1 MAQQKRKVSKT
12 SSRKID
18 HAAITKKINAIPSI
32 CPEGKKAVANLLVEF
47 GYRPEPTRQPK
58 AGEVWEYYEPQT
70 DGTTYFLIA
79 KVHGTS
85 LYLIAFMNDQDNM
98 DHISSIKD
106 IESEGI
112 TFTFAYKDAADYA
125 VMHC

>member
-1 MAQQKRKVSKT
+1 MTQQKKKVSKT
-12 SSRKID
+12 SSKID

-58 AGEVWEYYEPQT
+58 AGEVWKYYELQT
-70 DGTTYFLIA
+70 DATTYFLIA
-79 KVHGTS
+79 KVHGTA
-85 LYLIAFMNDQDNM
+85 LYLIAFSNDYDNM

-106 IESEGI
+106 IEIKGI
-112 TFTFAYKDAADYA
+112 TFTFAYKNAADYA

>member
-12 SSRKID
+12 LSKID

-32 CPEGKKAVANLLVEF
+32 CAEGKKAVANLLVEF

-58 AGEVWEYYEPQT
+58 VGEIWAYYEPT
-70 DGTTYFLIA
+70 PDAITHFLIA
-79 KVHGTS
+79 KIKGDS
-85 LYLIAFMNDQDNM
+85 LYLIAFNNEESNV
-98 DHISSIKD
+98 DHVSSIRR
-106 IESEGI
+106 IEGEGN

-125 VMHC
+125 DIYC

>member
-1 MAQQKRKVSKT
+1 MTQQKRKVSKT
-12 SSRKID
+12 SSKID

-58 AGEVWEYYEPQT
+58 VGEVWAYYEPQT
-70 DGTTYFLIA
+70 DATTYFLIA
-79 KVHGTS
+79 KVHETA
-85 LYLIAFMNDQDNM
+85 LYLIAFNNDQDNM

-106 IESEGI
+106 IESEGL
-112 TFTFAYKDAADYA
+112 TFTFAYKDAATYA
-125 VMHC
+125 DFYC